1 MFKNMRIAS
10 KLALAFGLVLVLL
23 GVIAYIGITR
33 MAAVQANFEKV
44 TSDNNVKTALANDMR
59 DQINDTARAVRN
71 MMLSDDQ
78 SYTKEQAA
86 SLLKSRE
93 NYNVSRDKLQ
103 SMLVLDA
110 GKKIMAE
117 INDGQAKATPLVDK
131 VMELASANKNA
142 EAAEVLLK
150 EVVPVQNKWL
160 QSLDAMVEQQEEFT
174 EELVKE
180 SKRGYEAAFNL
191 MLGLAASAVLAGGV
205 LAWFITR
212 SITNHRL
219 PIERLRHAKAH
230 RG

>member
-1 MFKNMRIAS
+1 MIPIICISKEDIMFKNMRIAS
-10 KLALAFGLVLVLL
+10 KLALGFGLVLVLL
-23 GVIAYIGITR
+23 GVIAYVGITR

-71 MMLSDDQ
+71 MMLSDDLT
-78 SYTKEQAA
+78 YTKEQAA
-86 SLLKSRE
+86 SLLKARE

-103 SMLVLDA
+103 SMLVLEA

-117 INDGQAKATPLVDK
+117 INDGQAKASPLVDK

-142 EAAEVLLK
+142 DAANMLLK

-160 QSLDAMVEQQEEFT
+160 QSLDAMVELQEKFT

-180 SKRGYEAAFNL
+180 SKQGYHEAVNL
-191 MLGLAASAVLAGGV
+191 MLGLAASAVLAAVV
-205 LAWFITR
+205 LA
-212 SITNHRL
+212 
-219 PIERLRHAKAH
+219 
-230 RG
+230 